1 MCHSD
6 EHWTS
11 FSDVYSWNQL
21 VSLPGNHFL
30 EFWFFCSSGY
40 ESSTITTFSKSNS
53 FYSNRWS
60 NGISSVRF
68 NVQVLINK
76 IRSCRFRARRSG
88 FALVLFRVGWFP
100 GNTTGCS
107 DCKGRAYQPSIRLSE
122 DPLWFLLIH
131 AWILVTYLSSY
142 KAQSEHSKYIFLFKI
157 GSLEHILIMI

>member
-11 FSDVYSWNQL
+11 FSDVHSWSQL

-40 ESSTITTFSKSNS
+40 ESSTITTLSKSNS

-60 NGISSVRF
+60 NGISSFRF

-88 FALVLFRVGWFP
+88 FSRVLFRGGWFS
-100 GNTTGCS
+100 GDNTGGS
-107 DCKGRAYQPSIRLSE
+107 DCTGRAYQTSIRLSE
-122 DPLWFLLIH
+122 DPLWFVLIRWNIH
-131 AWILVTYLSSY
+131 FTSAKTLKTV
-142 KAQSEHSKYIFLFKI
+142 IFHHLNSLITNRYRSNLWFK
-157 GSLEHILIMI
+157 L

>member
-11 FSDVYSWNQL
+11 FSDVHSWSQL
-21 VSLPGNHFL
+21 VSVPGNHFL
-30 EFWFFCSSGY
+30 EFWLFCSSGD
-40 ESSTITTFSKSNS
+40 ESSTITTLSKSNS
-53 FYSNRWS
+53 FYSYRWS

-88 FALVLFRVGWFP
+88 FALVLFRGGWFSRDI
-100 GNTTGCS
+100 TGCS
-107 DCKGRAYQPSIRLSE
+107 DCTVRACQPPIRLSE

-131 AWILVTYLSSY
+131 AWIFRWHIHFTRAKTLKTV
-142 KAQSEHSKYIFLFKI
+142 IF
-157 GSLEHILIMI
+157 HH